1 MSVSA
6 RPAASLARPL
16 MAQAHCAGVTVVSL
30 HQGVGMLGMAKPGAE
45 QQLQDAAVRIYL
57 PTVCFRIIRNLETM
71 HD

>member
-16 MAQAHCAGVTVVSL
+16 MVQAQCAGVAVVSL

-45 QQLQDAAVRIYL
+45 QPLQDAAVRIYL
-57 PTVCFRIIRNLETM
+57 STVCFRIIRDLEAM